1 MGKFCDQCGKELV
14 EGAAFCTECG
24 APVSNFNKV
33 DKEEKAAGSNKQKW
47 IIVASACGAALILML
62 AGAGTFLYL
71 NSNSYQCKKNM
82 KLAEKKYEAGE
93 YEEALT
99 YYQAALERDDTV
111 VDAYLKS
118 ADIYLAEESYDEAIA
133 ILKDGITKN
142 IEGENSKNLEDKLAE
157 LCMERSD
164 YFLAQGE
171 YEQAVGILTEG
182 TGCTDATDLAERE
195 AYLRENII
203 VRREKEI
210 ECDDDDNIVEW
221 NEAIYDNTGNM
232 IKYECYDSDGNVEWG
247 MEYEYD
253 ASGNETKYVYY
264 ESGKISEWEENEY
277 NEFGSMIKSESYDA
291 NGNMY
296 IYGEAEYDNEGN
308 VAQFIY
314 YYSDG
319 SKGNWS
325 EYEYDKNGNMTK
337 HLRYFQGDYL
347 KFVTE
352 YNEAGSVS
360 KFVFYND
367 DESVREWIEYD
378 YDENENLVKSIGYNS
393 DGSISGVTE
402 YDEAGNRIKNLSY
415 DEEGNITEREE
426 AEYDEEG
433 HAKEYIAYN
442 SDGSVSSVIEYDQ
455 WGNEIKYTEYDDKGN
470 PDEQWEKS
478 YDSLGNILS
487 DSEDGNYV
495 YEYTYAFLGDERDE
509 ELEDILEYIA
519 LTEEIKQNTVEKY
532 YSDPWVRAAYEEQIR
547 AAEGLGLS
555 ISIEAKGNDFIM
567 SYKYSEDMVLPD
579 DAGEQLEA
587 ALEEA
592 AFIFEMQ
599 AAEIDEEIGRP
610 GACTIIIRYLDS
622 NDNVLA
628 EKAFKAE

>member
-1 MGKFCDQCGKELV
+1 MGKFCDQCGKELL

-33 DKEEKAAGSNKQKW
+33 DKEEKAAGNNKQKW

-99 YYQAALERDDTV
+99 YYQAALERDDTA

-133 ILKDGITKN
+133 ILKDGIAKN
-142 IEGENSKNLEDKLAE
+142 IEGENSKNLQDKLAE

-171 YEQAVGILTEG
+171 YEQAVGILNEG
-182 TGCTDATDLAERE
+182 TGYTDAADLAERE

-296 IYGEAEYDNEGN
+296 IYGEAEYDNAGN

-325 EYEYDKNGNMTK
+325 EYEYDQNGNMTK

-402 YDEAGNRIKNLSY
+402 YDEAGNRTKYLSY

-495 YEYTYAFLGDERDE
+495 YEYTYALLGDERDE
-509 ELEDILEYIA
+509 EQEDILEYIA